1 MPRSGRLRNFIQ
13 EYNESSKIQKMSFIP
28 PFFIL
33 FVELILLVHALEIDH
48 PDIIVVELTGIL
60 LFISVIEIMFVSREM
75 NEKYQKSN
83 FDKILTIRLDDFITN
98 ITKTNNNNVRKIVEE
113 FLEKYPKY
121 GRNRNEIYHT
131 ACQIM
136 ETHKEEKIEEDIE
149 EKIRRF
155 IKKRKKEGV
164 DDIIEK
170 FVKKYPKY
178 KGYRGKVYEITC
190 HIKADSKINKNS

>member
-1 MPRSGRLRNFIQ
+1 MPRSGRLRRFIRD
-13 EYNESSKIQKMSFIP
+13 YRESARAHKLSFIP

-33 FVELILLVHALEIDH
+33 FVELILLLHALEIDH

-60 LFISVIEIMFVSREM
+60 LFISVVEIILVSREM
-75 NEKYQKSN
+75 HERYQKSN
-83 FDKILTIRLDDFITN
+83 FDKILTIRLDDFIT
-98 ITKTNNNNVRKIVEE
+98 KTNNNNVKRIVQE

-121 GRNRNEIYHT
+121 SGNRNEIYHT

-136 ETHKEEKIEEDIE
+136 KTHEEEKIEEDIE
-149 EKIRRF
+149 EKLKRF
-155 IKKRKKEGV
+155 IKKRKKEDV

-178 KGYRGKVYEITC
+178 KKYRGEIYEIAC
-190 HIKADSKINKNS
+190 QIKVDFKIEKNSH